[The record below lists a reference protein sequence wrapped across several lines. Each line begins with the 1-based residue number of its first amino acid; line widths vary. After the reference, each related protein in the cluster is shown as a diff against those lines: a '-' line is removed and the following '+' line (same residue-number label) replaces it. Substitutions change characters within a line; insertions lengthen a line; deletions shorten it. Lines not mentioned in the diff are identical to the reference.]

1 MGIYRAKEELTA
13 ISRQFGV
20 KVIFFDGEVDRL
32 PGGGK
37 THKFY
42 ASLGPKIEN
51 NEIQITVQGQTISSN
66 FGLVIPAD
74 SREFIERRCD
84 EPRI

>member
-1 MGIYRAKEELTA
+1 LSIYRAKEELTA

-20 KVIFFDGEVDRL
+20 KVIFFDRSGPPR
-32 PGGGK
+32 GGGK

-51 NEIQITVQGQTISSN
+51 NEIQITVQGQT
-66 FGLVIPAD
+66 
-74 SREFIERRCD
+74 
-84 EPRI
+84 